1 MPVNLMDTTWTI
13 PEESF
18 GTSEL
23 NISGNHHPTMK
34 IISRICLYYR
44 LVLERTNK
52 YITAKVVHHQNG
64 VILEASSKE
73 WAIKKQ
79 LYRTTDT
86 SAFVNVAK
94 VLAQRCHEM
103 GLTQLESFI
112 IADDGTKTQHF
123 LKTLEAN
130 GIALKESEQFL
141 PARPWDID
149 RPEKPWEVL
158 E

>member
-1 MPVNLMDTTWTI
+1 M
-13 PEESF
+13 
-18 GTSEL
+18 
-23 NISGNHHPTMK
+23 
-34 IISRICLYYR
+34 IIECFYR
-44 LVLERTNK
+44 LELERTNK
-52 YITAKVVHHQNG
+52 YVTARVRHHQDG
-64 VILEASSKE
+64 IILEASTKE

-86 SAFVNVAK
+86 SAYVNVAK

-112 IADDGTKTQHF
+112 QAEKGTKTDQF
-123 LKTLEAN
+123 LKTLEEH
-130 GIALKESEQFL
+130 GVCLKESKRFE

-158 E
+158 DS

>member
-1 MPVNLMDTTWTI
+1 M
-13 PEESF
+13 E
-18 GTSEL
+18 
-23 NISGNHHPTMK
+23 
-34 IISRICLYYR
+34 
-44 LVLERTNK
+44 LERTNK
-52 YITAKVVHHQNG
+52 YITAKVIHQQSG
-64 VILEASSKE
+64 VILEASTKE

-86 SAFVNVAK
+86 SAYVNVAR

-112 IADDGTKTQHF
+112 KADKGTKTDQF
-123 LKTLEAN
+123 LRTLEAS
-130 GIALKESEQFL
+130 GIGLKESEQFL

-158 E
+158 DS